1 MIIEKGEILRRP
13 DLIGK
18 EVVCIHS
25 YIEGMY
31 TVGEVYTVLSDGNVG
46 SKLWTRSSSNGHG
59 ARWLLLGEEEDDLL

>member
-1 MIIEKGEILRRP
+1 MIIERGEILIRP

-25 YIEGMY
+25 YEEDLY
-31 TVGEVYTVLSDGNVG
+31 TVGEVCTVLSDGDVG
-46 SKLWTRSSSNGHG
+46 SKLRTRSGSNGHC